1 MQEIKILSEKH
12 VRFAAF
18 EKKLDLVLEYMSG
31 GVMANCQLDAII
43 KISVDTEE
51 EWRNLRSSLK
61 IDGTK
66 TLLVF
71 IFTVLI
77 RCVKTILF

>member
-1 MQEIKILSEKH
+1 MQEIKILSEEND

-18 EKKLDLVLEYMSG
+18 EKKLDLVLESMSG

-43 KISVDTEE
+43 KIPVNTEE

-61 IDGTK
+61 LMERK
-66 TLLVF
+66 HHWY
-71 IFTVLI
+71 
-77 RCVKTILF
+77 LFLQS